1 VTAVLALDQG
11 TTGSSAVVL
20 DETGTIRGS
29 ADREIR
35 QFYPASAHVEHD
47 PEEIFATTVAVGRE
61 ALTRAGLDS
70 SEVTAIGITNQRE
83 TTVVWERATG
93 RPIHPAVVWQSRA
106 SAAICERLRSDGHEK
121 LVRERTGLVI
131 DAYFSGTKVR
141 WILDQVAG
149 AQKRA
154 EAGELVCGTIDTW
167 LIWKLT
173 GGRTHVTDVSN
184 ASRTL
189 VFDIHRGV
197 WDDDLLGLL
206 SIPRSMLAT
215 PVRSS
220 GIVAE
225 ADAQHFGRALPI
237 AGVAGDQQAALFG
250 QTCFAAGEAKNT
262 YGTGCFLLVNTADR
276 AALASGGLLTTIAWD
291 TGDGIRYALEGSAFI
306 TGAAVQWLR
315 DGLGIIA
322 TAAETE
328 SLAAGLAGNDNVYL
342 VPAFTG
348 LGAPHWDMYARGLLI
363 GIERGTTRAHVVRA
377 TLESIAY
384 QTRDLLEAMRAAGQP
399 IEVLRVDGGGTANG
413 LLIGIERGTTRA
425 HVVRATLESIAYQT
439 RDLLEAMRA
448 AGQPIDVLRVD
459 GGGTA
464 NGFLMQFQ
472 ADVAGI
478 PVEVAAIQE
487 TTALGA
493 AFLAGLA
500 TGVWKSPDD
509 LRRRRAVAA
518 RYEPRMSA
526 DERESLYA
534 GWQRAVDRSRGW
546 AAAGI

>member
-1 VTAVLALDQG
+1 MTTVLALDQG
-11 TTGSSAVVL
+11 TTGSSAVVF
-20 DETGTIRGS
+20 DETGIIRGS

-47 PEEIFATTVAVGRE
+47 PEEIFSTTVAVGRE

-70 SEVTAIGITNQRE
+70 TDVAAIGITNQRE
-83 TTVVWERATG
+83 TTVVWERGTG

-106 SAAICERLRSDGHEK
+106 SAAICERLRADGHER

-154 EAGELVCGTIDTW
+154 EAGELVCGTIDSW

-173 GGRTHVTDVSN
+173 GGRTHATDVSN

-189 VFDIHRGV
+189 VFDIHRGA

-206 SIPRSMLAT
+206 AIPRSMLAT
-215 PVRSS
+215 PMRSS

-237 AGVAGDQQAALFG
+237 AGIAGDQQAALFG

-276 AALASGGLLTTIAWD
+276 AASASGGLLTTVAWD
-291 TGDGIRYALEGSAFI
+291 IGDGVRYALEGSAFI

-413 LLIGIERGTTRA
+413 
-425 HVVRATLESIAYQT
+425 
-439 RDLLEAMRA
+439 
-448 AGQPIDVLRVD
+448 
-459 GGGTA
+459 
-464 NGFLMQFQ
+464 FLMQFQ

-478 PVEVAAIQE
+478 PVEVAATQE

-546 AAAGI
+546 AAAVP

>member
-399 IEVLRVDGGGTANG
+399 I
-413 LLIGIERGTTRA
+413 
-425 HVVRATLESIAYQT
+425 
-439 RDLLEAMRA
+439 
-448 AGQPIDVLRVD
+448 DVLRVD

>member
-1 VTAVLALDQG
+1 MTAVLALDQG

-154 EAGELVCGTIDTW
+154 DAGELVCGTIDSW

-173 GGRTHVTDVSN
+173 GGRAHVTDVSN

-189 VFDIHRGV
+189 VFDIHRGA

-413 LLIGIERGTTRA
+413 
-425 HVVRATLESIAYQT
+425 
-439 RDLLEAMRA
+439 
-448 AGQPIDVLRVD
+448 
-459 GGGTA
+459 
-464 NGFLMQFQ
+464 FLMQFQ

-478 PVEVAAIQE
+478 PVEVAATQE

>member
-1 VTAVLALDQG
+1 MTAVLALDQG

-70 SEVTAIGITNQRE
+70 SEVAAIGITNQRE

-154 EAGELVCGTIDTW
+154 EAGELVCGTIDSW

-363 GIERGTTRAHVVRA
+363 GIERGTTRAHIVRA

-413 LLIGIERGTTRA
+413 
-425 HVVRATLESIAYQT
+425 
-439 RDLLEAMRA
+439 
-448 AGQPIDVLRVD
+448 
-459 GGGTA
+459 
-464 NGFLMQFQ
+464 FLMQFQ

-478 PVEVAAIQE
+478 PVEVAATQE

>member
-11 TTGSSAVVL
+11 TTGSSAIVV

-47 PEEIFATTVAVGRE
+47 PDEIFATTVAVGRE
-61 ALTRAGLDS
+61 ALASAGLRAN
-70 SEVTAIGITNQRE
+70 EIAAIGITNQRE

-93 RPIHPAVVWQSRA
+93 HPIHPAVVWQSRA
-106 SAAICERLRSDGHEK
+106 SAAICERLRAEGHER

-131 DAYFSGTKVR
+131 DAYFSATKIR
-141 WILDQVAG
+141 WILDQVPG

-154 EAGELVCGTIDTW
+154 EAGELACGTIDTW
-167 LIWKLT
+167 LTWNLT
-173 GGRTHVTDVSN
+173 GGRTHATDVSN

-197 WDDDLLGLL
+197 WDDDLLALL
-206 SIPRSMLAT
+206 GIPRSMLAT

-220 GIVAE
+220 GFIAE
-225 ADAQHFGRALPI
+225 AGAPHFGIALPI

-250 QTCFAAGEAKNT
+250 QTCFAPGEAKNT
-262 YGTGCFLLVNTADR
+262 YGTGCFLLANTGSR
-276 AALASGGLLTTIAWD
+276 AAAASGGLLTTIAWD
-291 TGDGIRYALEGSAFI
+291 TGEGVRYALEGSAFI

-328 SLAAGLAGNDNVYL
+328 VLAASLSGNDNVYL

-363 GIERGTTRAHVVRA
+363 GIERGTTRAHIARA

-384 QTRDLLEAMRAAGQP
+384 QTRDLVEAMRG
-399 IEVLRVDGGGTANG
+399 
-413 LLIGIERGTTRA
+413 
-425 HVVRATLESIAYQT
+425 
-439 RDLLEAMRA
+439 

-472 ADVAGI
+472 ADIAGV
-478 PVEVAAIQE
+478 PVEVAAVQE

-493 AFLAGLA
+493 AFLAGLG
-500 TGVWKSPDD
+500 TGMWTTPDQ
-509 LRRRRAVAA
+509 LRRQRVVAQ
-518 RYEPRMSA
+518 RYEPRMSS

-534 GWQRAVDRSRGW
+534 GWRRAVERARGW
-546 AAAGI
+546 AAPASGV

>member
-1 VTAVLALDQG
+1 MTAILALDQG
-11 TTGSSAVVL
+11 TTGSSAMVF
-20 DETGTIRGS
+20 DEAGTIRGS
-29 ADREIR
+29 SDREIR
-35 QFYPASAHVEHD
+35 QSYPASAHVEHD
-47 PEEIFATTVAVGRE
+47 PDEIFATTVAVGRE
-61 ALTRAGLDS
+61 ALARAGVAPDELA
-70 SEVTAIGITNQRE
+70 AIGITNQRE

-106 SAAICERLRSDGHEK
+106 SAAICERLRADGQEK

-131 DAYFSGTKVR
+131 DAYFSGTKIR
-141 WILDQVAG
+141 WILDQIPG

-154 EAGELVCGTIDTW
+154 EAGELVCGTIDSW
-167 LIWKLT
+167 LIWNLT
-173 GGRTHVTDVSN
+173 GGRTHATDLSN

-189 VFDIHRGV
+189 VFDIHRRV
-197 WDDDLLGLL
+197 WDEDLLALL
-206 SIPRSMLAT
+206 DIPRSMMAT

-220 GIVAE
+220 GVVAE
-225 ADAQHFGRALPI
+225 ADSRHFGAPVPI
-237 AGVAGDQQAALFG
+237 AGIAGDQQAALFG

-276 AALASGGLLTTIAWD
+276 AASASGGLLTTIAWD
-291 TGDGIRYALEGSAFI
+291 IGDGVCYALEGSAFV

-328 SLAAGLAGNDNVYL
+328 AMAASLAGNDNVYL

-384 QTRDLLEAMRAAGQP
+384 QTRDLIEAMRGAGQA
-399 IEVLRVDGGGTANG
+399 IEVLRVDGGGTAN
-413 LLIGIERGTTRA
+413 R
-425 HVVRATLESIAYQT
+425 
-439 RDLLEAMRA
+439 
-448 AGQPIDVLRVD
+448 
-459 GGGTA
+459 
-464 NGFLMQFQ
+464 FLMQFQ

-478 PVEVAAIQE
+478 PVEVATVQE

-493 AFLAGLA
+493 ASLAGLA
-500 TGVWKSPDD
+500 TGVWHSPDE

-518 RYEPRMSA
+518 RYEPRMTA
-526 DERESLYA
+526 DERDTRYA
-534 GWQRAVDRSRGW
+534 GWLRAVERSRGW
-546 AAAGI
+546 ALP